1 MQHISSTM
9 VDNIGT
15 KSAGLILIAAAH
27 MIFKGSSQA
36 EVTGT
41 LGSNVTLK
49 FRFNGTVLHP
59 DSHFAIYIT
68 GQRKIAELNNKVWSG
83 EGVLDIYPKNTVLY
97 HITNL
102 RLNHSE
108 IYWASLFVS
117 GFITESNKVQLIVQ
131 EENRSSTVPPL
142 PTNITINEYSGSS
155 SFFSFHIVIVLVV
168 LPVVLLAATLL
179 CLIWCLM
186 RTKDKQRQPQQ
197 ENSNPTVQETVQE
210 ANRVPPP
217 SLVYSVLDF
226 PKRPSAVLEMNLNDT
241 EYAAV
246 NYLPEKRV

>member
-131 EENRSSTVPPL
+131 EENRSSTV
-142 PTNITINEYSGSS
+142 
-155 SFFSFHIVIVLVV
+155 
-168 LPVVLLAATLL
+168 LLAATLL